1 MKERGASPSRPAARQ
16 QQLERAR
23 VRRAVTLD
31 VRQAVFDLST
41 TFAVL
46 ELQRSAVGQA
56 RQLLRG
62 EQRRFENGES
72 QLLIVNIRERFLL
85 DEQLKLASLEAK
97 YAANR
102 AALAVTLGAPAVLPA
117 GGEGGAP

>member
-1 MKERGASPSRPAARQ
+1 
-16 QQLERAR
+16 
-23 VRRAVTLD
+23 

-46 ELQRSAVGQA
+46 ELQRQAVAGA

-62 EQRRFENGES
+62 EQQRYENGES
-72 QLLIVNIRERFLL
+72 QLLLVNLRERQVL
-85 DEQLKLASLEAK
+85 DEALKLASLEAK

-102 AALAVTLGAPAVLPA
+102 AALAVAVGDPTAVGAGLR
-117 GGEGGAP
+117 

>member
-1 MKERGASPSRPAARQ
+1 
-16 QQLERAR
+16 
-23 VRRAVTLD
+23 

-41 TFAVL
+41 TYAVL
-46 ELQRSAVGQA
+46 ELQRSAVAQA

-72 QLLIVNIRERFLL
+72 QLLIVNLRERLVL
-85 DEQLKLASLEAK
+85 DEALKLASLEAK

-102 AALAVTLGAPAVLPA
+102 AALAVALGEPGVLPA
-117 GGEGGAP
+117 P